1 MYEKGT
7 KCPICK
13 MPCILKRHFIPCL
26 ETQGKIVRNTE
37 FTKRRVLIDAAETYV
52 CKSHPKKILN
62 HKLLQDEENHFTM
75 DDHDFFD
82 VEIHVQNWD
91 IKRTVKKEV
100 AEELGKGEIER
111 PEEQMSKMSK
121 SEKELKRKEKDNL
134 EFQREKKKKRIKKH
148 KKD

>member
-1 MYEKGT
+1 M
-7 KCPICK
+7 
-13 MPCILKRHFIPCL
+13 
-26 ETQGKIVRNTE
+26 
-37 FTKRRVLIDAAETYV
+37 RRTI
-52 CKSHPKKILN
+52 SQWMI
-62 HKLLQDEENHFTM
+62 M
-75 DDHDFFD
+75 IFFD

-134 EFQREKKKKRIKKH
+134 EFQREKEKKRIKKH

>member
-1 MYEKGT
+1 MVIWQWNPSG
-7 KCPICK
+7 IW
-13 MPCILKRHFIPCL
+13 L
-26 ETQGKIVRNTE
+26 
-37 FTKRRVLIDAAETYV
+37 
-52 CKSHPKKILN
+52 
-62 HKLLQDEENHFTM
+62 
-75 DDHDFFD
+75 DFFD